1 MGSTIGK
8 THTAGRTVTITIMI
22 MIKVPTLMTLT
33 SKLWMEVFLRLVRR
47 LKLFKTSSGEI

>member
-8 THTAGRTVTITIMI
+8 THTAVRVVTIMI

-33 SKLWMEVFLRLVRR
+33 SKLWMEVFLTLIRR
-47 LKLFKTSSGEI
+47 RKLLKTSSGET